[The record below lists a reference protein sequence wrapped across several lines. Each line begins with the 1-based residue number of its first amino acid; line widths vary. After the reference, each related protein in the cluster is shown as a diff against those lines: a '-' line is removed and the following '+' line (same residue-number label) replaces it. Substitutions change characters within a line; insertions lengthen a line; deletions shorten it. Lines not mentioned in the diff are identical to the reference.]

1 MKDKFKINKTSIK
14 EIITWLL
21 GGILLLFT
29 TEYIQRSSFTSIIT
43 FAKDRTNAFAIN
55 LLIILLITSITFILK
70 RKKIAYFLISVTIIA
85 ISLISA
91 FMTSLRGTPLT
102 YSDLFSIKD
111 GLSIANK
118 YISLPILIGA
128 ITLIILTILITV
140 YLFKKDKNEIRITSI
155 TNIIIAITTAIV
167 LSVSVISLRERKI
180 LDVLRWDLKES
191 YYHNG
196 FVYSILDSC
205 FGYIRKKPEDY
216 NKANIENIKNEI
228 NSVEAMSTENS
239 ITSTNNKTKKPNIIF
254 VQLESFI
261 DPTLIKEA
269 KFSEDPIPNFR
280 KLSKENL
287 SGNIN
292 VPVTGGGTARTEF
305 EVLTGN
311 NFDYLIPGEIPYDSF
326 VKEKNVNSIA
336 TTLKKQGYQT
346 TIMHNF
352 QGNFYNRNKAFE
364 NLGFDTFISM
374 EYMQNLEETFL
385 GWRKDMVLLDYI
397 QKSLKQNEKPDLV
410 YAIAVEGHGK
420 YPDYDKGL
428 DLPIKVETTLSEQDK
443 YQLYHYANLLKGT
456 DDFIGKLMEMVDKEE
471 EDTMVVF
478 YSDHT
483 PALNVFLKDDFYL
496 DKYETPYAVYAN
508 FDIPKEK
515 LNLESY
521 QLSTLAMGL
530 SEVEYGPIET
540 IHAMRGNN
548 ENYQKE
554 LELVQY
560 DMLFGKNY
568 YLNDEDKVKDN
579 KMKMGLEDIV
589 IDSIDNNNGKII
601 INGKNFNKSS
611 CAYINGK
618 KVETT
623 LIDST
628 KLEVNNIK
636 DVKEVVVKQLG
647 KYDAPIGESN
657 EFVLK

>member
-1 MKDKFKINKTSIK
+1 MDKKLLKINKKSIT
-14 EIITWLL
+14 ELLSWIL
-21 GGILLLFT
+21 GGFILLLI
-29 TEYIQRSSFTSIIT
+29 TEYLQRENISDIII
-43 FAKDRTNAFAIN
+43 FAKDRTNAFVIN
-55 LLIILLITSITFILK
+55 YMIILIITSVIFILK
-70 RKKIAYFLISVTIIA
+70 RKKTTYLIISSIILLLS
-85 ISLISA
+85 IINKII
-91 FMTSLRGTPLT
+91 TEIRGMPIT
-102 YSDLFSIKD
+102 YSDIFSIKD

-118 YISLPILIGA
+118 YINLQMVISLLLVIAVSIS
-128 ITLIILTILITV
+128 ITIWLFKKEKNSTRINSYTNILITV
-140 YLFKKDKNEIRITSI
+140 VLIVIFSISI
-155 TNIIIAITTAIV
+155 TN
-167 LSVSVISLRERKI
+167 LKERKI
-180 LDVLRWDLKES
+180 IDVLRWDLKAS
-191 YYHNG
+191 YQHNG
-196 FVYSILDSC
+196 FVYSLLDSY
-205 FGYIRKKPEDY
+205 FGYIRKEPKEY
-216 NKANIENIKNEI
+216 NKANIENIKKEVNT
-228 NSVEAMSTENS
+228 VPTMSTISEGKSN
-239 ITSTNNKTKKPNIIF
+239 KPNIIF

-326 VKEKNVNSIA
+326 AKEKNINSMA

-397 QKSLKQNEKPDLV
+397 QKSLKQNDKSDLIF
-410 YAIAVEGHGK
+410 AIAVEGHGK

-456 DDFIGKLMEMVDKEE
+456 DDFIGKLMDMVDNEE

-483 PALNVFLKDDFYL
+483 PALNVFSNDDFYL

-508 FDIPKEK
+508 FDIQKEK

-521 QLSTLAMGL
+521 QLSTLAMVL
-530 SEVEYGPIET
+530 SKVEYGPIET
-540 IHAMRGNN
+540 IHAMRGNS

-568 YLNDEDKVKDN
+568 YLSEKDKATDN
-579 KMKMGLEDIV
+579 SMKMGLEEIV
-589 IDSIDNNNGKII
+589 VDNVEANNEKVII
-601 INGKNFNKSS
+601 HGKNFNQSS
-611 CAYINGK
+611 CVYINGK

-623 LIDST
+623 LIDNT

-636 DVKEVVVKQLG
+636 DIKEVVVKQLG
-647 KYDAPIGESN
+647 KYDAPLGESN
-657 EFVLK
+657 EFTIK

>member
-1 MKDKFKINKTSIK
+1 MDKKLLKINKKSII
-14 EIITWLL
+14 ELLSWML
-21 GGILLLFT
+21 GGFILLLI
-29 TEYIQRSSFTSIIT
+29 TEYLQRENLSDIIT
-43 FAKDRTNAFAIN
+43 FAKDRTNAFVIN
-55 LLIILLITSITFILK
+55 YMIILIITSVIFILK
-70 RKKIAYFLISVTIIA
+70 RKKTTYLIISSIILLLS
-85 ISLISA
+85 IINKII
-91 FMTSLRGTPLT
+91 TEIRGMPIT
-102 YSDLFSIKD
+102 YSDIFSIKD

-118 YISLPILIGA
+118 YIGLKMGISLLLVIAVSIS
-128 ITLIILTILITV
+128 ITIWLFKKEKNATRINSYTNILITLV
-140 YLFKKDKNEIRITSI
+140 LIAIFSISITS
-155 TNIIIAITTAIV
+155 
-167 LSVSVISLRERKI
+167 LKERKI
-180 LDVLRWDLKES
+180 IDALRWDLKAS
-191 YYHNG
+191 YQHNG
-196 FVYSILDSC
+196 FVYSLLDSY
-205 FGYIRKKPEDY
+205 FGYIRKEPKEY
-216 NKANIENIKNEI
+216 NKANIENIKKEV
-228 NSVEAMSTENS
+228 NSVSIMSTNDEEKSN
-239 ITSTNNKTKKPNIIF
+239 KPNIIF

-364 NLGFDTFISM
+364 NLGFDTFVSM

-397 QKSLKQNEKPDLV
+397 QKSLKQNDKPDLV

-456 DDFIGKLMEMVDKEE
+456 DEFIGKLMEMVDKEE

-496 DKYETPYAVYAN
+496 DKYETPYAVYSN

-530 SEVEYGPIET
+530 SDVKYGPIET
-540 IHAMRGNN
+540 IHAMRGND

-589 IDSIDNNNGKII
+589 IESIDNNNGKII

-618 KVETT
+618 KVETI

-628 KLEVNNIK
+628 KLEVNNMK

-647 KYDAPIGESN
+647 KYDASIGESN
-657 EFVLK
+657 ELILK